1 MADMQTQSPTHT
13 PQHTHSAH
21 RPIDLTTTKIKKP
34 EKNTKP
40 TEHSDESAHSRDTP
54 STTTIRTPVADI
66 AIVDSPDIETQPSLQ
81 EKSVQSASQPTVDP
95 PPASD
100 TDARCMAGP
109 PGQDTQHVSDVPHG
123 VHELTTV
130 PIEAQ
135 AQQIYDAVNARR
147 STFEEPTIWGTVINA
162 NGIGNMYKG
171 DSLAK
176 HVLRGDWDVIHI
188 TETHVS
194 RDQRERAVDDIETY
208 LFDKVTAQRYPQ
220 AERGKHRYVAH
231 FNTYDEGGGGVRR
244 AGTAFIHKAMHK
256 YAIYMGLTP
265 QGIPTN
271 HELFK
276 QREGRYII
284 AQSLDPTRRDDEVVV
299 YAPNTGLDSSQ
310 FPHTKEVLSRLQ
322 ALQTHYSE
330 HLPQRQLSIMG
341 DFNIIRHPTHV
352 RMGSIQGEQATREVY
367 KLVGGQLIP
376 SIRQCEM
383 SLLRNTIMPAHSTRV
398 LETTQGAT
406 NLQHTAIMNT
416 GWIPGVPKKKVISLV
431 LDGIIATG
439 PSCPTTDRACG
450 YIYTS
455 NTTPAGSNQARAK
468 IEHLHTDRGWIS
480 YGKVL
485 RRQTN
490 RDSLHLVFEL
500 VLPRLARQA
509 VYELSGFHG
518 QDTWEIRKDIWKGTV
533 MSLTHVMRNLQ
544 ISPGRAKSV
553 PIGTWAH
560 ILHEYTSQIHIVEA
574 ADMHET
580 HQNAARQSTEIL
592 CAMAPVFRN

>member
-21 RPIDLTTTKIKKP
+21 RPIDLTTTKIKNP

-135 AQQIYDAVNARR
+135 AQQIYDTVNARR

-220 AERGKHRYVAH
+220 EERSKHRYVAH
-231 FNTYDEGGGGVRR
+231 FNTYDEGGGVCAEQGQRLY
-244 AGTAFIHKAMHK
+244 TKLCTNTQYTWDLPHKV
-256 YAIYMGLTP
+256 YP
-265 QGIPTN
+265 QTTN
-271 HELFK
+271 C
-276 QREGRYII
+276 
-284 AQSLDPTRRDDEVVV
+284 
-299 YAPNTGLDSSQ
+299 
-310 FPHTKEVLSRLQ
+310 LSRG
-322 ALQTHYSE
+322 
-330 HLPQRQLSIMG
+330 RG
-341 DFNIIRHPTHV
+341 D
-352 RMGSIQGEQATREVY
+352 
-367 KLVGGQLIP
+367 
-376 SIRQCEM
+376 
-383 SLLRNTIMPAHSTRV
+383 
-398 LETTQGAT
+398 
-406 NLQHTAIMNT
+406 
-416 GWIPGVPKKKVISLV
+416 
-431 LDGIIATG
+431 
-439 PSCPTTDRACG
+439 
-450 YIYTS
+450 TS
-455 NTTPAGSNQARAK
+455 
-468 IEHLHTDRGWIS
+468 
-480 YGKVL
+480 
-485 RRQTN
+485 
-490 RDSLHLVFEL
+490 
-500 VLPRLARQA
+500 
-509 VYELSGFHG
+509 
-518 QDTWEIRKDIWKGTV
+518 
-533 MSLTHVMRNLQ
+533 
-544 ISPGRAKSV
+544 
-553 PIGTWAH
+553 
-560 ILHEYTSQIHIVEA
+560 
-574 ADMHET
+574 
-580 HQNAARQSTEIL
+580 
-592 CAMAPVFRN
+592 